1 MSKSTSATP
10 MKPRQFKSMVS
21 IAADDSPCDIG
32 ENVQVVKA
40 TVKIVDETTGET
52 VRFDPKTIMVHPS
65 GGRIEI
71 SGVVSRDGT
80 GNGVPAG
87 IPDITDKV

>member
-1 MSKSTSATP
+1 MSKSTSVTP
-10 MKPRQFKSMVS
+10 TRARQFKSSVS
-21 IAADDSPCDIG
+21 IAIDDSPCDLG
-32 ENVQVVKA
+32 ENVQLIKA
-40 TVKIVDETTGET
+40 TIKVTDEATGET

-65 GGRIEI
+65 GGRIEM
-71 SGVVSRDGT
+71 SGIVSRDGT